1 MMGFLPGMTLPNCGV
16 QGVSALQGAAAGAN
30 DGACFSAMLGG
41 ANAGHA
47 GVATAAAAAAAA
59 VEKKLA
65 YQFKT
70 TGMPSPYAMALNN
83 AMATAMLGQIGG
95 MEAQK
100 AETRRREQRRLSAQ
114 RRRERKRG
122 TLSELE
128 AKVSAA
134 KQMDADLREQL
145 NQHLAGTTSADASPA
160 QAVMDNCDPATLE
173 PVFPVWK
180 EILDDARKEARQGN
194 DAESGDG
201 GASGSDGVSTANS
214 TGGSVKDKLTVRRER
229 NRISAR
235 MSRLRKRLRQE
246 YLEKNLDLLSKRIDV
261 IKSALKAGAVPIALR
276 A

>member
-1 MMGFLPGMTLPNCGV
+1 
-16 QGVSALQGAAAGAN
+16 
-30 DGACFSAMLGG
+30 
-41 ANAGHA
+41 
-47 GVATAAAAAAAA
+47 
-59 VEKKLA
+59 
-65 YQFKT
+65 
-70 TGMPSPYAMALNN
+70 
-83 AMATAMLGQIGG
+83 
-95 MEAQK
+95 
-100 AETRRREQRRLSAQ
+100 
-114 RRRERKRG
+114 
-122 TLSELE
+122 
-128 AKVSAA
+128 
-134 KQMDADLREQL
+134 
-145 NQHLAGTTSADASPA
+145 
-160 QAVMDNCDPATLE
+160 MDNCDPATLE